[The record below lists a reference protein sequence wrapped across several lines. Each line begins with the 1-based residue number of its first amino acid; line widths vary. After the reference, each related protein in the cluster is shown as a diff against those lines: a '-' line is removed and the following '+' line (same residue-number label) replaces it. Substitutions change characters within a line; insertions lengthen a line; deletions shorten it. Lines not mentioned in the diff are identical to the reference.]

1 MTSPISEV
9 IVTPV
14 AFADPPL
21 LNAAGVHEPY
31 ALRSIIEV
39 RCADGSYGL
48 GESYGNT
55 AHLEGLQAVAAQLP
69 GLDPMRRNDLARVV
83 ERHVRTVAD
92 DGGSA
97 GSVSATRTFGA
108 LISPFEVACLDVT
121 GKALGRPVSDLLGG
135 AVRDRVDFSAY
146 LFYRFAAHPGQDV
159 DEWGAALDPEG
170 IVAQARKMITEYG
183 FGSIKLKA
191 GVLAPD
197 AEADAILALREA
209 FPDLPLRID
218 PNAVWDVDTA
228 VRIAKRLDGVLEY
241 FEDPVRGIPEMA
253 ALSAQI
259 DVPLATNMCVVAWEH
274 VAPAVR
280 DDAVQIVLSDH
291 HYWGGLRACTELA
304 RTCETFGLGLSMHSN
319 SHLGISL
326 AAMVHLGAATP
337 HLTYALD
344 THWPWKHEDLVTG
357 APVFSGGSAAVPTTP
372 GLGVELDR
380 DALARLHEQYLSSGI
395 RARDDIGYL
404 RRNWAEPELTKLLG
418 EGHMFS

>member
-1 MTSPISEV
+1 MTAPISEV

-31 ALRSIIEV
+31 ALRSIVEV

-55 AHLEGLQAVAAQLP
+55 AHLQGLEAVAAQLP
-69 GLDPMRRNDLARVV
+69 GIDPIRHHDIARVV
-83 ERHVRTVAD
+83 TGAVQKVAD
-92 DGGSA
+92 AGGSA

-121 GKALGRPVSDLLGG
+121 GKVLRRPVADLLGG
-135 AVRDRVDFSAY
+135 PVRNRVDFSAY

-159 DEWGAALDPEG
+159 DEWGAALDPAG
-170 IVAQARKMITEYG
+170 IVAQAKKMIDEYG

-197 AEADAILALREA
+197 AEADAILALRDA
-209 FPDLPLRID
+209 FPGLPLRID

-228 VRIAKRLDGVLEY
+228 VRVAKRLEGVLEY
-241 FEDPVRGIPEMA
+241 YEDPVRGIPEMA
-253 ALSAQI
+253 KLSAQVE
-259 DVPLATNMCVVAWEH
+259 VPLATNMCVVAWEH
-274 VAPAVR
+274 IAPAVR

-291 HYWGGLRACTELA
+291 HYWGGLRASTEVA

-357 APVFSGGSAAVPTTP
+357 APVLTGGSAAVPTTP

-380 DALARLHEQYLSSGI
+380 DAPARLHEQYLSSGL
-395 RARDDIGYL
+395 RARDDRGYQQ
-404 RRNWAEPELTKLLG
+404 RNWPEPELTRRLG
-418 EGHMFS
+418 EGHMFR